1 MKNYQ
6 LYFSCYHSAQSP
18 MLIVMFWTKEP
29 KIMLYTL
36 KTQIM
41 GFLLSAKDVCFH
53 SAPDLRCKESEVFI
67 ILNDKV
73 NAYLDYHGYYYVMY
87 FNRKGEQVEG
97 WVDSN
102 RLKENN
108 TGIGPVEK

>member
-41 GFLLSAKDVCFH
+41 GFLLSAKDVCIFTLL
-53 SAPDLRCKESEVFI
+53 P
-67 ILNDKV
+67 
-73 NAYLDYHGYYYVMY
+73 
-87 FNRKGEQVEG
+87 
-97 WVDSN
+97 
-102 RLKENN
+102 
-108 TGIGPVEK
+108 T